1 MQATKTKAKRGLTID
16 YRHTFGDGTQLVRLT
31 VVEGTKRNA
40 YFVSRRLD
48 SCEVIWKHA
57 ADVTRNYTVVCS
69 AASGSPIACDCPGSN
84 YRGECK
90 HRKATQALLSAC
102 ELDNGPTQEDYPEGW
117 GWDDERAEADADFYA
132 AMRIGPAVHA
142 FRD

>member
-48 SCEVIWKHA
+48 SCEVLWKHA
-57 ADVTRNYTVVCS
+57 SDVTRNYTVVCS
-69 AASGSPIACDCPGSN
+69 AASGSPVACDCPGAN

-90 HRKATQALLSAC
+90 HKSGTAALLNAG

-117 GWDDERAEADADFYA
+117 GWDAERAEAEDAYHA
-132 AMRIGPAVHA
+132 AMMIGPAVCQY
-142 FRD
+142 RD